1 MQFTSLTKQAS
12 WFHENSIFRV
22 MNKILTVIGIAID
35 CLSSFTICYCFS
47 FQNWYDYQ
55 YVCVQV
61 IDFLKKKDFVQ
72 HALKHIGTS
81 AITDLVLRLMQ
92 CVDSGEIKHGIL
104 EVIFL
109 SFHCSFC
116 HFSTSKGGVFQ
127 SKCSLKARH
136 FENLFVFLA

>member
-1 MQFTSLTKQAS
+1 
-12 WFHENSIFRV
+12 
-22 MNKILTVIGIAID
+22 MNKFLTVPGIVIV
-35 CLSSFTICYCFS
+35 CMQVFLIFFYCFF

-109 SFHCSFC
+109 PFHCSFC
-116 HFSTSKGGVFQ
+116 HFST
-127 SKCSLKARH
+127 
-136 FENLFVFLA
+136 

>member
-1 MQFTSLTKQAS
+1 MYNF
-12 WFHENSIFRV
+12 F
-22 MNKILTVIGIAID
+22 IA
-35 CLSSFTICYCFS
+35 F

-109 SFHCSFC
+109 SFHNSFFC

-127 SKCSLKARH
+127 SKCSLKTRH